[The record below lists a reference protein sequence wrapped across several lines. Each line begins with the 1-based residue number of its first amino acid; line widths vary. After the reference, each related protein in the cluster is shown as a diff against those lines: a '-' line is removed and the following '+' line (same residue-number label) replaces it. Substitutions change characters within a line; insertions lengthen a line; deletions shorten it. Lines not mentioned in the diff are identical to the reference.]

1 MASLDDESL
10 FTKAPSKETTK
21 NFVNSIFSNIFCGDK
36 LTRKDSYDLLKL
48 ETTKSFFVF
57 DNKFCKQIGKVAMG
71 LHMDPT
77 LANAFLHHYEKI

>member
-1 MASLDDESL
+1 MASLHVEQL
-10 FTKAPSKETTK
+10 FTKVPSKETIK
-21 NFVNSIFSNIFCGDK
+21 NFVNSIFSNIFCSGK
-36 LTRKDSYDLLKL
+36 LTRKDLYDLLKL
-48 ETTKSFFVF
+48 ATTKSFFVF